1 MSKVAEAERQG
12 ALCEID
18 FWEGR
23 LLAETGALKAASI
36 PLRRVALQPL
46 ERERERERERVNLHF
61 LVISHL
67 RGPRRM

>member
-46 ERERERERERVNLHF
+46 ERERERE
-61 LVISHL
+61 S
-67 RGPRRM
+67 